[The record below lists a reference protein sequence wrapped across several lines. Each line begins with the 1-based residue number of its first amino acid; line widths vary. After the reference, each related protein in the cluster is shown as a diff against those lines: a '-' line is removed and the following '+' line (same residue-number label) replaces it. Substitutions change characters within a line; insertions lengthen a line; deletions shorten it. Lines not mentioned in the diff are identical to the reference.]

1 MVSKELADLDE
12 QENTFVKALF
22 ENGGNIAQAAE
33 TAKYSFNYGYRLR
46 DRLAKAITQAAQ
58 EYLAMNSVKAA
69 AKIVNSM
76 DAEMP
81 NPIHLQA
88 ANSLLDRVG
97 IIKRD
102 FAEEN
107 RNVIK
112 ANIFILPEKRTQEI
126 VDTVYTA
133 ITDK

>member
-1 MVSKELADLDE
+1 MKELTDLNE
-12 QENTFVKALF
+12 QESTFIEALF
-22 ENGGNIAQAAE
+22 ANGGNI
-33 TAKYSFNYGYRLR
+33 
-46 DRLAKAITQAAQ
+46 
-58 EYLAMNSVKAA
+58 VKAA